1 MMSSSIRGPQSQG
14 QDSEAL
20 AGRIREL
27 ASKGEFV
34 EAEAIREQMMNS
46 EDIPLAII
54 VSTAEFIEEQ
64 KTKFLDQEHLEFW
77 NELYEDFSEE
87 ETNCLFYSLKK
98 ASVGP
103 KKLLTMQGKPNKRL
117 YFVEDGTIS
126 LFYRKDGKNI
136 PVTKLERGDIFGE
149 DTFFQIALCSL
160 SSATQTD
167 VSLRYVGREDAGTW
181 DDKVPGLYDKLWEYC
196 RIRGK
201 VEEAVR
207 KAELDRRS
215 TYRYSVAG
223 AVTAHILN
231 PEEKRTAAY
240 FKGGIMDIS
249 QSGICF
255 TMKCS
260 KMETARALLSRRL
273 DLSVEFKSEEEN
285 PYIVRGT
292 IVKVSFH
299 LHNDYSVHVNFDEII
314 SEDVFR
320 SFPCDWPDE
329 EPDSA

>member
-1 MMSSSIRGPQSQG
+1 MSSDIGGQQSQA

-34 EAEAIREQMMNS
+34 EAEAIREQMMGA
-46 EDIPLAII
+46 EDIPLALI

-64 KTKFLDQEHLEFW
+64 KTKFLDPDHLELW
-77 NELYEDFSEE
+77 SELYENFTEE
-87 ETNCLFYSLKK
+87 EINCVFYSFKK
-98 ASVGP
+98 ATIGP
-103 KKLLTMQGKPNKRL
+103 GKLVTIQGKLNNRL
-117 YFVEDGTIS
+117 YFVENGTITF
-126 LFYRKDGKNI
+126 FYRKDGKNL
-136 PVTKLERGDIFGE
+136 PVIKLEKGDIFGE
-149 DTFFQIALCSL
+149 ETFFQIAICSL
-160 SSATQTD
+160 SSATQSD
-167 VSLRYVGREDAGTW
+167 VTLRYVMRKDAETW
-181 DDKVPGLYDKLWEYC
+181 DEKVPGLLDKLGEFC
-196 RIRGK
+196 RKHGK

-207 KAELDRRS
+207 EAELDRRS
-215 TYRYSVAG
+215 TYRYSAAG
-223 AVTAHILN
+223 AVTAQILN
-231 PEEKRTAAY
+231 QHEKRTSAY
-240 FKGGIMDIS
+240 FKGGIIDIS

-273 DLSVEFKSEEEN
+273 DLSIEFKSEEEN

-314 SEDVFR
+314 TEDVFR
-320 SFPCDWPDE
+320 TFPCDWPDE
-329 EPDSA
+329 EPESA